1 MKDKKYSYIKKGI
14 SLVAAVVLAMG
25 LVACG
30 GKETEEMTP
39 NETAGYVYV
48 PQFQT
53 LETGEET
60 HINNVKIHN
69 EKLYYLSYT
78 YDESTQEP
86 KNEFICRPLDN
97 LKNAETLNLNIETIE
112 GFISGM
118 GDFTFDKDGNLY
130 AIKHISPIYVEGMEY
145 KDSDYKTFLA
155 KYTADLQEVWS
166 LDLAE
171 IFTEENSYVQNMI
184 TGGENKI
191 YLSSNNVIYVID
203 GTGNFIKTISV
214 NADWINGLTAT
225 SDGRVFT
232 VQYGNK
238 GMEIAEVDTV
248 KDVMGETLQNIPDTN
263 SEIRAGQNGTLL
275 VGGYN
280 KLYEY
285 DLNAQEA
292 TEVLDWVESNIH
304 GNSVRD
310 ISILAD
316 GRLAV
321 FCDDYEGTPEVVFL
335 TKTESS
341 KVPQKKVLTIGT
353 LYESNSSLQEAVVN
367 FNKKNTEYALKIK
380 AYIDETAEWTESTY
394 SDALTQIHADMA
406 GGNSPDLIDLSMVNL
421 RNMAAK
427 GVLEDLTPYLEKS
440 ETANIDDF
448 VPSVLNAYNVN
459 GIQTTV
465 PAYFTINTLLARTSV
480 VGEEPGWTMEEM
492 IALAKANPDAKLMHG
507 MTKELALQ
515 TCLMYASDSFIDY
528 ESGTCSFDSPEFIQ
542 FLEFANCFDLEYEYN
557 EDESFPKMLQ
567 AGKILLSNASFSD
580 VHEYQMYHLM
590 FEEDGVTAIGYPTA
604 DGKPGVFLSGSEIY
618 GISAQSEN
626 KEGAWKFLESMLS
639 EQQSSHMW
647 GFPSRKELLEEM
659 FKEACEPEYQKDEN
673 GEILM
678 DEEGNSKQYP
688 KTSWGYDNW
697 DVDIYAATQEEI
709 DGVRHLIEIARP
721 LSRESEEIYSIIG
734 EEAAPYFAGQ
744 KSAEEVAKIIQSR
757 VRIYVSENS

>member
-1 MKDKKYSYIKKGI
+1 MKSKKIGSIKKKL
-14 SLVAAVVLAMG
+14 SLLLAAVLAIALM
-25 LVACG
+25 ACG
-30 GKETEEMTP
+30 SEETKKTEGTD
-39 NETAGYVYV
+39 GYVYV

-78 YDESTQEP
+78 YDESTQES

-155 KYTADLQEVWS
+155 KYTADLHEVWS

-171 IFTEENSYVQNMI
+171 IFKEENSYVQNMI

-203 GTGNFIKTISV
+203 GTGNFVKTISV

-248 KDVMGETLQNIPDTN
+248 KDVMGEVLQGIPDTN

-341 KVPQKKVLTIGT
+341 KAPQKKVLTIGT

-394 SDALTQIHADMA
+394 SDALTQIYADMA

-421 RNMAAK
+421 KNMAAK

-440 ETANIDDF
+440 ETANTDDF
-448 VPSVLNAYNVN
+448 VPSALNAYNVN

-507 MTKELALQ
+507 MTKEMALQ

-528 ESGTCSFDSPEFIQ
+528 GSGICSFDSPEFIQ

-626 KEGAWKFLESMLS
+626 KDGAWRFLESMLS
-639 EQQSSHMW
+639 AQPSSHAW
-647 GFPSRKELLEEM
+647 GFPSRKEQLEEM
-659 FKEACEPEYQKDEN
+659 FKEACEPQYQYDEN
-673 GEILM
+673 GEILT
-678 DEEGNSKQYP
+678 DKDGNYMQYP

-721 LSRESEEIYSIIG
+721 LSRESEEIYAIIG

-757 VRIYVSENS
+757 VQIYVSENS

>member
-1 MKDKKYSYIKKGI
+1 MKSKKNSSIKKKL
-14 SLVAAVVLAMG
+14 SLLLAAVLAIALM
-25 LVACG
+25 ACG
-30 GKETEEMTP
+30 SEETQ
-39 NETAGYVYV
+39 ETKGTDGYVYV
-48 PQFQT
+48 PEFHT
-53 LETGEET
+53 LATGEET
-60 HINNVKIHN
+60 HINNLKIHE
-69 EKLYYLSYT
+69 EKLYYISYT
-78 YDESTQEP
+78 YNESTQESL
-86 KNEFICRPLDN
+86 NEFVCRPLN
-97 LKNAETLNLNIETIE
+97 SLENSETLNLTMETQE
-112 GFISGM
+112 GFISGI
-118 GDFTFDKDGNLY
+118 GDFTFDEEGNLY
-130 AIKHISPIYVEGMEY
+130 AIKHVSPIYEEGMEY
-145 KDSDYKTFLA
+145 VESDYKTFLM
-155 KYTADLQEVWS
+155 KCNTDFQEVWS
-166 LDLAE
+166 VDLTE
-171 IFTEENSYVQNMI
+171 VFTEENNYVQNMI
-184 TGGENKI
+184 IGGENKI
-191 YLSSNNVIYVID
+191 YLSANNVIYVID
-203 GTGNFIKTISV
+203 GAGTFVKTISA
-214 NADWINGLTAT
+214 NSNWISGLTST
-225 SDGRVFT
+225 SDGRVFA
-232 VQYGNK
+232 VQYGNS
-238 GMEIAEVDTV
+238 GMEIVEIDTV
-248 KDVMGETLQNIPDTN
+248 KDVMGEVLQGIPDTN

-341 KVPQKKVLTIGT
+341 KVPQKKALTIGT

-394 SDALTQIHADMA
+394 SDALTQIYADMA

-421 RNMAAK
+421 KNMTAK

-448 VPSVLNAYNVN
+448 VPSALNAYNVN

-492 IALAKANPDAKLMHG
+492 IALAKANPDVKLMHG
-507 MTKELALQ
+507 MTKEMALQ

-528 ESGTCSFDSPEFIQ
+528 GSGICSFDSPEFIQ

-590 FEEDGVTAIGYPTA
+590 FEEDGVTPIGYPTA

-626 KEGAWKFLESMLS
+626 KDGAWKFLESMLS
-639 EQQSSHMW
+639 EQPLSHVW
-647 GFPSRKELLEEM
+647 GFPSRKEQLEEM
-659 FKEACEPEYQKDEN
+659 FKEACEPQYQYDEN
-673 GEILM
+673 GEILT
-678 DEEGNSKQYP
+678 DKDGNYMQYP

-721 LSRESEEIYSIIG
+721 LSRESEEIYAIIG

-757 VRIYVSENS
+757 VQIYVSENS

>member
-30 GKETEEMTP
+30 GKETEEMTS

-97 LKNAETLNLNIETIE
+97 LKNAETLNLNIEAIE
-112 GFISGM
+112 GFVSGI
-118 GDFTFDKDGNLY
+118 GDFTFDKEGNLY

-145 KDSDYKTFLA
+145 KDSDYKTFLM

-171 IFTEENSYVQNMI
+171 VFTEENSYIQNMI

-203 GTGNFIKTISV
+203 GTGNFVKTISV
-214 NADWINGLTAT
+214 NADWINGMTAT

-232 VQYGNK
+232 VQYGNE

-263 SEIRAGQNGTLL
+263 SEIKAGQNGTLL
-275 VGGYN
+275 VSGFN

-285 DLNAQEA
+285 DLNTEEA
-292 TEVLDWVESNIH
+292 VEVLDWVESNIH

-310 ISILAD
+310 ISILPD
-316 GRLAV
+316 DRLAV
-321 FCDDYEGTPEVVFL
+321 FCDDYEGTPELVFL
-335 TKTESS
+335 TKTEKS
-341 KVPQKKVLTIGT
+341 KVPQKTVLTIGT
-353 LYESNSSLQEAVVN
+353 LHGSNSTLQEAVVN

-380 AYIDETAEWTESTY
+380 AYIDENAEWTENTY
-394 SDALTQIHADMA
+394 TDALTLFHADMA

-421 RNMAAK
+421 KNLTAK

-440 ETANIDDF
+440 EAANKNDF
-448 VPSVLNAYNVN
+448 VSSALNAYKIN
-459 GIQTTV
+459 GIQTAV
-465 PAYFTINTLLARTSV
+465 PVSFTINTLLARTSV
-480 VGEEPGWTMEEM
+480 VGENPGWTMEEM
-492 IALAKANPDAKLMHG
+492 IALAKANPDKQLMHG
-507 MTKELALQ
+507 MTKERALQ

-528 ESGTCSFDSPEFIQ
+528 ENSTCSFDSPEFIQ

-567 AGKILLSNASFSD
+567 SGKVLLSDASFSD

-590 FEEDGVTAIGYPTA
+590 FEEDGVTSIGYPTA
-604 DGKPGVFLSGSEIY
+604 DGEPGVFLSGSEIY

-659 FKEACEPEYQKDEN
+659 FKEACEPNYQKDEN
-673 GEILM
+673 GEILT
-678 DEEGNSKQYP
+678 DKEGNPMQYP

-697 DVDIYAATQEEI
+697 NVDIYAASQEEI

-721 LSRESEEIYSIIG
+721 LSRDSEEIYSIIG

>member
-1 MKDKKYSYIKKGI
+1 MKSKKNSSIKMKL
-14 SLVAAVVLAMG
+14 SLLFAAVLAIALM
-25 LVACG
+25 ACG
-30 GKETEEMTP
+30 SEETKETEGTD
-39 NETAGYVYV
+39 GYVYV

-118 GDFTFDKDGNLY
+118 GDFTFDKEGNLY
-130 AIKHISPIYVEGMEY
+130 VIKHISPIYVEGMEY
-145 KDSDYKTFLA
+145 KDSDYKTFLT

-171 IFTEENSYVQNMI
+171 VFTEENSYIQNMI

-203 GTGNFIKTISV
+203 GTGNFVKTISV
-214 NADWINGLTAT
+214 NADWINGMTAT

-421 RNMAAK
+421 KNMTAK

-492 IALAKANPDAKLMHG
+492 IALAKANPDVKLMHG
-507 MTKELALQ
+507 MTKEMALQ

-528 ESGTCSFDSPEFIQ
+528 GSGICSFDSPEFIQ

-567 AGKILLSNASFSD
+567 AGKILLSNAFFSD

-639 EQQSSHMW
+639 AQPSSHAW
-647 GFPSRKELLEEM
+647 GFSSRKEHLEKM
-659 FKEACEPEYQKDEN
+659 FKEACEPNYQKDEN
-673 GEILM
+673 GEILT
-678 DEEGNSKQYP
+678 DKDGNFVQHP

-721 LSRESEEIYSIIG
+721 LLRESEEIYSIIG

-757 VRIYVSENS
+757 VQIYVSENS